1 MHGTPPDFRRPPAD
15 NAMSVR
21 KRPGY
26 RLPPEPLT
34 QDEVARLFGVCDP
47 RSTTGARDRALLAL
61 LYRAGLRI
69 AEALALEVKDLELE
83 RGAVRVLRGKGG
95 LSRVVGIDPW
105 GAGRIEVWLERRAG
119 LGLAPRGPVLCT
131 LHGTPLT
138 ASYARVLLP
147 RIGARAGLDK
157 RVHPH
162 GLRHTFAAELRAEGV
177 DIGVISKQLGHR
189 SVASTGRY
197 LDHIAPS
204 GVVSAIRSRAV
215 TRAG

>member
-1 MHGTPPDFRRPPAD
+1 VRR
-15 NAMSVR
+15 
-21 KRPGY
+21 RPGY

-34 QDEVARLFGVCDP
+34 AEEVARLFGACDP
-47 RSTTGARDRALLAL
+47 GTATGARDRALLAL
-61 LYRAGLRI
+61 LYRSGLRI

-83 RGAVRVLRGKGG
+83 RGAIRVLRGKGG
-95 LSRVVGIDPW
+95 VSRVVGIDPW
-105 GAGRIEVWLERRAG
+105 GSGHVTAWLERRARIG
-119 LGLAPRGPVLCT
+119 IPPRGPVLCT
-131 LHGTPLT
+131 LIGAPLT

-177 DIGVISKQLGHR
+177 DIGVISRQLGHR

-197 LDHIAPS
+197 LDHIAPT
-204 GVVSAIRSRAV
+204 GVVSAIKSRAV